1 MRDYRERLRVPAV
14 WWLVTGA
21 CVLILGTELFAG
33 YSVIV
38 GVVFYVV
45 LALVCG
51 ATLLHWG
58 GVVVEVNGGELRVDP
73 VRLLARARDALAARL
88 PGRPRPRARDT
99 LAAGRPRPRARAVP
113 PVAIRLPLATAGEV
127 RPLDQAQTRM
137 MRGPRANPA
146 AYVLIR
152 PYLRESVYVEVIG
165 ADARWPYLLI
175 GTRHPAR
182 LADAIERSRAAMA
195 AQD

>member
-14 WWLVTGA
+14 WWLVTGV

-33 YSVIV
+33 YSVTI
-38 GVVFYVV
+38 GVVLYVV
-45 LALVCG
+45 LALICS

-58 GVVVEVNGGELRVDP
+58 GVVIGVSGGELRVDQA
-73 VRLLARARDALAARL
+73 RLPLARARDALAARR
-88 PGRPRPRARDT
+88 PGRR
-99 LAAGRPRPRARAVP
+99 RPRARAVP
-113 PVAIRLPLATAGEV
+113 PVAIRLPLATAGQV
-127 RPLDQAQTRM
+127 RPLDQAQTRV

-175 GTRHPAR
+175 GTRHPAG

>member
-1 MRDYRERLRVPAV
+1 MRNYRERLRVPAV
-14 WWLVTGA
+14 WWLVTGV

-33 YSVIV
+33 YSVIA

-45 LALVCG
+45 LALICS

-58 GVVVEVNGGELRVDP
+58 GVVVEVSGGELRVHP
-73 VRLLARARDALAARL
+73 VRLPLAKARDALAARL
-88 PGRPRPRARDT
+88 PG
-99 LAAGRPRPRARAVP
+99 RPRARAVP

-127 RPLDQAQTRM
+127 RPLDQAQTRV

-175 GTRHPAR
+175 GTRHPAS

>member
-33 YSVIV
+33 YSVIL

-45 LALVCG
+45 LALICS

-58 GVVVEVNGGELRVDP
+58 GVVVEVSGGELRVKP
-73 VRLLARARDALAARL
+73 V
-88 PGRPRPRARDT
+88 
-99 LAAGRPRPRARAVP
+99 
-113 PVAIRLPLATAGEV
+113 RLPLATAGEV
-127 RPLDQAQTRM
+127 RPLDQAQTRV

-175 GTRHPAR
+175 GTRHPAS

-195 AQD
+195 ARD

>member
-14 WWLVTGA
+14 WWLVTA
-21 CVLILGTELFAG
+21 VCVLILGTELFAG
-33 YSVIV
+33 YSVTI

-45 LALVCG
+45 LALICS

-58 GVVVEVNGGELRVDP
+58 GVVIGVSGGELRVDQA
-73 VRLLARARDALAARL
+73 RLPLARARDALAAGQPR
-88 PGRPRPRARDT
+88 RRRPRARS
-99 LAAGRPRPRARAVP
+99 VP
-113 PVAIRLPLATAGEV
+113 PATIRLPLATAGQV
-127 RPLDQAQTRM
+127 RPLDQAQTRV

-175 GTRHPAR
+175 GTRHPAV

>member
-1 MRDYRERLRVPAV
+1 MRDYRERLRVPAA
-14 WWLVTGA
+14 WWLVTGL

-33 YSVIV
+33 YSVTV
-38 GVVFYVV
+38 GVVFYIL
-45 LALVCG
+45 LALICG
-51 ATLLHWG
+51 GMLWHWG
-58 GVVVEVNGGELRVDP
+58 RVAVEVSGGELRVDTARMP
-73 VRLLARARDALAARL
+73 LARVRDAVAARL
-88 PGRPRPRARDT
+88 PW
-99 LAAGRPRPRARAVP
+99 PRARAAA
-113 PVAIRLPLATAGEV
+113 PVAIRVPLATAGQV
-127 RPLDQAQTRM
+127 RSLDQAQTRV

-146 AYVLIR
+146 AYLLIR

-175 GTRHPAR
+175 GTREPAR

>member
-1 MRDYRERLRVPAV
+1 MRDYRERLRVPAS
-14 WWLVTGA
+14 WWLVASG

-33 YSVIV
+33 YSVTV
-38 GVVFYVV
+38 GVVFYIV
-45 LALVCG
+45 LALICS

-58 GVVVEVNGGELRVDP
+58 GVVVEVSGGELRVHTP
-73 VRLLARARDALAARL
+73 RPLLARARDALAARL
-88 PGRPRPRARDT
+88 PWHRHPA
-99 LAAGRPRPRARAVP
+99 LP
-113 PVAIRLPLATAGEV
+113 PVAIRVPLATAGQV
-127 RPLDQAQTRM
+127 RPLDQAQTRV

-146 AYVLIR
+146 AYLLIR

-175 GTRHPAR
+175 GTRQPVR

-195 AQD
+195 A

>member
-1 MRDYRERLRVPAV
+1 MRDYRERLRVPAS
-14 WWLVTGA
+14 WWLVAGG

-33 YSVIV
+33 YSVTV
-38 GVVFYVV
+38 GVVFYIV
-45 LALVCG
+45 LALICG

-58 GVVVEVNGGELRVDP
+58 GVVVEVSGGELL
-73 VRLLARARDALAARL
+73 VRTPRPLAARARDAVAARL
-88 PGRPRPRARDT
+88 PWHRR
-99 LAAGRPRPRARAVP
+99 RAVP
-113 PVAIRLPLATAGEV
+113 PVAVRVPLATAGQV
-127 RPLDQAQTRM
+127 RPLDQAQTRV

-146 AYVLIR
+146 AYLLIR

-175 GTRHPAR
+175 GTRQPVR

-195 AQD
+195 A

>member
-14 WWLVTGA
+14 WWLVTGG

-45 LALVCG
+45 LALICS

-58 GVVVEVNGGELRVDP
+58 GVVIGVSGGELRVDP
-73 VRLLARARDALAARL
+73 VRLLARAREALAARL
-88 PGRPRPRARDT
+88 PG
-99 LAAGRPRPRARAVP
+99 LSRPRARAAP
-113 PVAIRLPLATAGEV
+113 PAAIRLPLATAGQV
-127 RPLDQAQTRM
+127 RPLDQVQTRV

-175 GTRHPAR
+175 GTRHPAS

>member
-1 MRDYRERLRVPAV
+1 MRDYRERLRVPAL
-14 WWLVTGA
+14 WWVVTGV

-33 YSVIV
+33 YSVTV

-45 LALVCG
+45 LALICG

-58 GVVVEVNGGELRVDP
+58 GVMIGVSGGELRVDQA
-73 VRLLARARDALAARL
+73 RLPLARARDALAARVR
-88 PGRPRPRARDT
+88 RPQ
-99 LAAGRPRPRARAVP
+99 ARAVP

-127 RPLDQAQTRM
+127 RPLDQAQTRV

-152 PYLRESVYVEVIG
+152 PYLRESVYIEVIG

-175 GTRHPAR
+175 GTRHPAS

>member
-14 WWLVTGA
+14 WWLVTGV

-33 YSVIV
+33 YSVIL

-45 LALVCG
+45 LALICS

-58 GVVVEVNGGELRVDP
+58 GVVVEVCGGELRVNP
-73 VRLLARARDALAARL
+73 VRLPLARARDALAARL
-88 PGRPRPRARDT
+88 PG
-99 LAAGRPRPRARAVP
+99 RPRARAVP

-127 RPLDQAQTRM
+127 RPLDQAQTRV

-152 PYLRESVYVEVIG
+152 PYLRESVYVGVIG

-175 GTRHPAR
+175 GTRHPAS
-182 LADAIERSRAAMA
+182 LAGAIERSRAAMA
-195 AQD
+195 ARD

>member
-1 MRDYRERLRVPAV
+1 MRDYRERLRVPAL
-14 WWLVTGA
+14 WWLVTGV

-33 YSVIV
+33 YSVLV

-51 ATLLHWG
+51 AALLHWG
-58 GVVVEVNGGELRVDP
+58 GVVVEVSGGELRVDP
-73 VRLLARARDALAARL
+73 VRLPLAKARDALAARL
-88 PGRPRPRARDT
+88 PRPRAV
-99 LAAGRPRPRARAVP
+99 PR
-113 PVAIRLPLATAGEV
+113 VAIRLPLATAGQV
-127 RPLDQAQTRM
+127 RPLDQAQTRV

-146 AYVLIR
+146 AYLLIR

>member
-14 WWLVTGA
+14 WWLVTGL

-33 YSVIV
+33 YSVTL
-38 GVVFYVV
+38 GVLFYVL
-45 LALVCG
+45 LALICG
-51 ATLLHWG
+51 ALLLHWG
-58 GVVVEVNGGELRVDP
+58 GVVVEVSGGELRVDTA
-73 VRLLARARDALAARL
+73 RLPLARARDALAARL
-88 PGRPRPRARDT
+88 PWLRG
-99 LAAGRPRPRARAVP
+99 RAVP
-113 PVAIRLPLATAGEV
+113 PVAIRVPLATAGQV
-127 RPLDQAQTRM
+127 RPLDQAQTRV

-146 AYVLIR
+146 AYLLIR

-175 GTRHPAR
+175 GTRQPAR

>member
-1 MRDYRERLRVPAV
+1 MRDYRERLRVPAS
-14 WWLVTGA
+14 WWLVAGG

-33 YSVIV
+33 YSVTV
-38 GVVFYVV
+38 GVVFYIV
-45 LALVCG
+45 LALICS

-58 GVVVEVNGGELRVDP
+58 GVVVEVSGGELL
-73 VRLLARARDALAARL
+73 VRAPRPLAARARDALAARL
-88 PGRPRPRARDT
+88 PG
-99 LAAGRPRPRARAVP
+99 RPRARAVP

-127 RPLDQAQTRM
+127 RPLDQAQTRV

-146 AYVLIR
+146 AYLLIR
-152 PYLRESVYVEVIG
+152 PYLRECVYVEVIG

-175 GTRHPAR
+175 GTRHPVR

-195 AQD
+195 A

>member
-33 YSVIV
+33 YSVLV

-45 LALVCG
+45 LALICT

-58 GVVVEVNGGELRVDP
+58 GVVIGVSSGELRVDQ
-73 VRLLARARDALAARL
+73 VRLPLARARDALAARR
-88 PGRPRPRARDT
+88 PGRPRS
-99 LAAGRPRPRARAVP
+99 RAVP
-113 PVAIRLPLATAGEV
+113 PVAIRLPLATAGQV
-127 RPLDQAQTRM
+127 RPLDQAQTRV

-175 GTRHPAR
+175 GTRHPAS

>member
-1 MRDYRERLRVPAV
+1 MRDYRERLQVPAV
-14 WWLVTGA
+14 WWVVTGL

-38 GVVFYVV
+38 GLAFYVA
-45 LALVCG
+45 LALICG
-51 ATLLHWG
+51 ALLLHWG
-58 GVVVEVNGGELRVDP
+58 GVVVEVSGGELRVDQ
-73 VRLLARARDALAARL
+73 ARL
-88 PGRPRPRARDT
+88 P
-99 LAAGRPRPRARAVP
+99 LAVRLPKLPWKRARAVP
-113 PVAIRLPLATAGEV
+113 PVAIRVPLATVGEV
-127 RPLDQAQTRM
+127 RPLDQAQTRV

-146 AYVLIR
+146 AYLLIR

-182 LADAIERSRAAMA
+182 LAEAIERSRAAMA
-195 AQD
+195 A

>member
-1 MRDYRERLRVPAV
+1 MRDYRERLRVPAI
-14 WWLVTGA
+14 WWLVTA
-21 CVLILGTELFAG
+21 VCVIILGTELFAG
-33 YSVIV
+33 YSVTL

-45 LALVCG
+45 LALICS
-51 ATLLHWG
+51 AMLLHWG
-58 GVVVEVNGGELRVDP
+58 GVVVGVSGGELRVDP
-73 VRLLARARDALAARL
+73 VRLPLAKARDALAARL
-88 PGRPRPRARDT
+88 PRRRSRSGPRTR
-99 LAAGRPRPRARAVP
+99 GVP

-127 RPLDQAQTRM
+127 RPLDQAQTRV

-175 GTRHPAR
+175 GTRHPAS

>member
-14 WWLVTGA
+14 WWLVTGV

-33 YSVIV
+33 YSVTL
-38 GVVFYVV
+38 GVVFYV
-45 LALVCG
+45 LLSLICG
-51 ATLLHWG
+51 ALLLHWG
-58 GVVVEVNGGELRVDP
+58 GVVVEVSGRELRVDTA
-73 VRLLARARDALAARL
+73 RLPLARARDALAVRL
-88 PGRPRPRARDT
+88 PRLPWPR
-99 LAAGRPRPRARAVP
+99 GRAVP
-113 PVAIRLPLATAGEV
+113 PVAIRVPLATAGQV
-127 RPLDQAQTRM
+127 RPLDQAQTRV
-137 MRGPRANPA
+137 MRGARANPA
-146 AYVLIR
+146 AYLLIR

-175 GTRHPAR
+175 GTRQPAR

>member
-14 WWLVTGA
+14 WWLVTGV
-21 CVLILGTELFAG
+21 CVIILGTELFAG
-33 YSVIV
+33 YSVTV

-45 LALVCG
+45 LALICS
-51 ATLLHWG
+51 AMLLHWG
-58 GVVVEVNGGELRVDP
+58 GVVVGVSGGELRVDP
-73 VRLLARARDALAARL
+73 VRLPLAKARDALAARL
-88 PGRPRPRARDT
+88 PRRGRSGPRTR
-99 LAAGRPRPRARAVP
+99 GVP

-127 RPLDQAQTRM
+127 RPLDQAQTRV

-175 GTRHPAR
+175 GTRHPAS

>member
-1 MRDYRERLRVPAV
+1 MRDYRERLRVPTV
-14 WWLVTGA
+14 WWLVTGV

-33 YSVIV
+33 YSVTI
-38 GVVFYVV
+38 GLVFYVV
-45 LALVCG
+45 LALICS

-58 GVVVEVNGGELRVDP
+58 GVVIGVSGGELRVDQA
-73 VRLLARARDALAARL
+73 RLPLAARL
-88 PGRPRPRARDT
+88 PGRR
-99 LAAGRPRPRARAVP
+99 RPRARAVP
-113 PVAIRLPLATAGEV
+113 PVAIRLPLATAGQV
-127 RPLDQAQTRM
+127 RPLDQAQTRV

-175 GTRHPAR
+175 GTRHPAG

>member
-14 WWLVTGA
+14 WWLVTGG

-33 YSVIV
+33 YSVTL

-45 LALVCG
+45 LALICS

-58 GVVVEVNGGELRVDP
+58 GVVIGVRGGELRVDQA
-73 VRLLARARDALAARL
+73 RLPLARARDALAARR
-88 PGRPRPRARDT
+88 PGRPRR
-99 LAAGRPRPRARAVP
+99 RARAVP
-113 PVAIRLPLATAGEV
+113 PVAIRLPLATAGQV
-127 RPLDQAQTRM
+127 RPLDQAQTRV

-175 GTRHPAR
+175 GTRHPVS

>member
-14 WWLVTGA
+14 WWLVTGL

-33 YSVIV
+33 YSVLV

-45 LALVCG
+45 LALICS

-58 GVVVEVNGGELRVDP
+58 GVVIGVSGGELRVDQA
-73 VRLLARARDALAARL
+73 RLPLARARDALAAGW
-88 PGRPRPRARDT
+88 PG
-99 LAAGRPRPRARAVP
+99 RPRARAVP
-113 PVAIRLPLATAGEV
+113 PVAIRLPLATAGQV
-127 RPLDQAQTRM
+127 RPLDQAQTRV

-175 GTRHPAR
+175 GTRHPAS

>member
-14 WWLVTGA
+14 WWLVTGV

-33 YSVIV
+33 YNVIV

-45 LALVCG
+45 LALICG
-51 ATLLHWG
+51 VTLLHWG
-58 GVVVEVNGGELRVDP
+58 GVVVGVSGGELRVDP
-73 VRLLARARDALAARL
+73 VRLPLARARDALAAR
-88 PGRPRPRARDT
+88 RPRRPRGSGPRARV
-99 LAAGRPRPRARAVP
+99 VP
-113 PVAIRLPLATAGEV
+113 PVAIRLPLATAGQV
-127 RPLDQAQTRM
+127 RPLDQAQTRV

-175 GTRHPAR
+175 GTRHPAS
-182 LADAIERSRAAMA
+182 LAGAIERSRAAMA

>member
-14 WWLVTGA
+14 WWLVTGV

-38 GVVFYVV
+38 GGVFYIV
-45 LALVCG
+45 LALICG

-58 GVVVEVNGGELRVDP
+58 GVVVRVRGGELRVDQ
-73 VRLLARARDALAARL
+73 VRLPLARARDALTARL
-88 PGRPRPRARDT
+88 PR
-99 LAAGRPRPRARAVP
+99 LRARAVP
-113 PVAIRLPLATAGEV
+113 PVTIRLPLATAGQV
-127 RPLDQAQTRM
+127 RPLDQAQTRV
-137 MRGPRANPA
+137 MRGPHANPA

-152 PYLRESVYVEVIG
+152 PYLSESVYVEVIG

-175 GTRHPAR
+175 GTRHPAS
-182 LADAIERSRAAMA
+182 LADAIERSRAEMA

>member
-1 MRDYRERLRVPAV
+1 MRNYRERLRVPAV
-14 WWLVTGA
+14 WWLVTGV

-33 YSVIV
+33 YSVIL

-45 LALVCG
+45 LALICS

-58 GVVVEVNGGELRVDP
+58 GVVVEVSGGELRVNP
-73 VRLLARARDALAARL
+73 VRLPLAKARDALAARL
-88 PGRPRPRARDT
+88 PG
-99 LAAGRPRPRARAVP
+99 RPRARAVP

-127 RPLDQAQTRM
+127 RPLDQAQTRV

-152 PYLRESVYVEVIG
+152 PYLRESVYVEVTG
-165 ADARWPYLLI
+165 PDAQWPYLLI
-175 GTRHPAR
+175 GTRQSAR
-182 LADAIERSRAAMA
+182 LAEAVERSRAALVA
-195 AQD
+195 HD